1 MGVTSLGGS
10 SGRPHSMTEIYN
22 LSAEAQPGLTTA
34 GPFRSLNG
42 VRSRFLP
49 NPSASNLAFEG
60 TAAAP
65 GFAGNGYVGHSYRYL
80 IIYGT
85 NCQVNISYPSSGMGS
100 TAWNGSSSGG
110 YIPQSRT
117 YLTASESASGYR
129 LYCKAINYTNYS
141 YITITANN
149 FDYGYS
155 AGSWVWYNAAGSFQT
170 ATSPSASITLYSGSY
185 TGSQYVILRQAAST

>member
-22 LSAEAQPGLTTA
+22 LTAETQPPLA
-34 GPFRSLNG
+34 SSN
-42 VRSRFLP
+42 VRGIGSVVNRFLP
-49 NPSASNLAFEG
+49 GFSTSNLAFEG

-80 IIYGT
+80 IIYGP

-100 TAWNGSSSGG
+100 TAWNGTS

-141 YITITANN
+141 YIQITANN

-155 AGSWVWYNAAGSFQT
+155 AGSWVWYNAAGSFISAT
-170 ATSPSASITLYSGSY
+170 APSSSFSLYSSDY
-185 TGSQYVILRQAAST
+185 TSSSYVILRQAASS

>member
-22 LSAEAQPGLTTA
+22 LTAETQPPLA
-34 GPFRSLNG
+34 SSS
-42 VRSRFLP
+42 VRGIGSVVNRFLP
-49 NPSASNLAFEG
+49 GFSTSNLAFEG

-100 TAWNGSSSGG
+100 TAWNGTS

-141 YITITANN
+141 YIQITANN

-155 AGSWVWYNAAGSFQT
+155 AGSWVWYNAAGSFQNAT
-170 ATSPSASITLYSGSY
+170 APSASFTLYSSDY
-185 TGSQYVILRQAAST
+185 TGSQYVILRQAASS

>member
-1 MGVTSLGGS
+1 MGVTSLGAS

-22 LSAEAQPGLTTA
+22 LTAETQPPLA
-34 GPFRSLNG
+34 SSN
-42 VRSRFLP
+42 VRGMGSVVNRFLP
-49 NPSASNLAFEG
+49 GFSTSNLAFEG
-60 TAAAP
+60 TSSAP
-65 GFAGNGYVGHSYRYL
+65 GFAGNGFQSHSYRYL

-100 TAWNGSSSGG
+100 TAWNGSS

-117 YLTASESASGYR
+117 YLTASESANGYR

-141 YITITANN
+141 YIQLTANN

-155 AGSWVWYNAAGSFQT
+155 AGSWVWYNAAGQFQSAT
-170 ATSPSASITLYSGSY
+170 APSASFSLYSSDYTSSSY
-185 TGSQYVILRQAAST
+185 IILRQAASS